1 MCSWH
6 GEVDHAISRHGE
18 PHVVRVGVDGSLVP
32 GVESE
37 ELLVFLSSYLSVYLE
52 VMVRSSVAIS
62 TVGSNKDEH
71 LLGS

>member
-1 MCSWH
+1 MQL
-6 GEVDHAISRHGE
+6 VDPAISR
-18 PHVVRVGVDGSLVP
+18 PHCVRVGVDGSLVP

-52 VMVRSSVAIS
+52 VVVRTSVAVS

-71 LLGS
+71 LPGS